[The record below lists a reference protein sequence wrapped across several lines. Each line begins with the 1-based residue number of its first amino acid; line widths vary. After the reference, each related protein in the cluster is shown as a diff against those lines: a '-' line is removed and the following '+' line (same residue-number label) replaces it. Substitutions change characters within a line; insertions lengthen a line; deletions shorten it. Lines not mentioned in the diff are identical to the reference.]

1 LFKSLLIS
9 ICLLTCLALSSGFVA
24 AAGGTTPHLAVL
36 LSHQGTPYEDALQGI
51 LESLSAKGIRFH
63 HEVFHL
69 NGDEKLADKV
79 LAELDRKTVKLILS
93 LGSLATR
100 AAAKN
105 AEGIPIVAGLL
116 LDSDFLKAKT
126 NITGV
131 TMEFPLELQLQRI
144 SQVLPECRN
153 IGTIYSVS
161 QANKIKEAES
171 AARKAGMDLRA
182 EGVKSPSELP
192 LAMDSLA
199 KRADVIWGLPD
210 DMVFNPQTAKQM
222 LIYSFRNRIPL
233 VGISD
238 AWVKAGALFAL
249 SWDFRDLGRQCGEMA
264 AQILGGTPPHS
275 LPLSYPRKAGMV
287 VNLKTASQM
296 KINIPEA
303 VIQSAQEVYR

>member
-1 LFKSLLIS
+1 MFKSLLI
-9 ICLLTCLALSSGFVA
+9 IVCLLACLAVSSGHVS

-51 LESLSAKGIRFH
+51 LESLSAKGIQFH

-69 NGDEKLADKV
+69 NGDEKLADQA

-105 AEGIPIVAGLL
+105 AEGIPIVAGLF
-116 LDSDFLKAKT
+116 LDGDFLKAKT

-144 SQVLPECRN
+144 SQVLPACRN

-199 KRADVIWGLPD
+199 RRADVIWGLPD

-249 SWDFRDLGRQCGEMA
+249 SWDYRDLGRQCGEMA
-264 AQILGGTPPHS
+264 AQILGGTPPQS

-287 VNLKTASQM
+287 VNLKTASQL
-296 KINIPEA
+296 KINIPET